1 MSDEPLAVARG
12 ALAGTR
18 AWLVG
23 GAVRD
28 RLLGRQTGLSLD
40 LDLAVADDVETAART
55 LARAARAAVFPLS
68 EDFGAWRVVARDH
81 AWQADLAPLMGETI
95 EQDLAQRD
103 FTVNAIAE
111 PLAGGEPLDPTG
123 GHADLAARRLR
134 MVSATAFAADPLR
147 VLRLPRF
154 ACELGL
160 EPDPATVAAAA
171 EHASGLADV
180 AAERLFAELK
190 RIVASPDPLAGIELT
205 ERVGALGVV
214 LPELAALAGVEQ
226 SAYHHLDVYHHTLS
240 VLAEAVALER
250 DPVAIFGEQHGAAVA
265 ALLAEPLADELTRGT
280 ALRFGAL
287 LHDIAKPQ
295 TRAVSDEGRISF
307 WHHDAQGAELSRAIL
322 ARLHASERLRA
333 HVAAL
338 ARHHLRLGFLVRE
351 RPLSPRM
358 EYRYLKACE
367 PVEVDVTL
375 LSVADR
381 LATRGR
387 RSDEAIVKH
396 LELSRE
402 LIGPALAWRE
412 QGPPAPLV
420 RGDELADALG
430 IQRGP
435 QLGRLLAELEEAT
448 YAGEIAS
455 RDDAVARARELIA
468 ADAADAAS

>member
-1 MSDEPLAVARG
+1 VTRDDPLAIARG
-12 ALAGTR
+12 ALAGMPV
-18 AWLVG
+18 WLVG

-28 RLLGRQTGLSLD
+28 RLLGRPTAD
-40 LDLAVADDVETAART
+40 LDLVVAGDVEAAART

-68 EDFGAWRVVARDH
+68 EDFGAWRVVARGGG
-81 AWQADLAPLMGETI
+81 WQADLAPLLGETI
-95 EQDLAQRD
+95 EHDLAQRD

-111 PLAGGEPLDPTG
+111 PLAGGEPVDPTG
-123 GHADLAARRLR
+123 GRADLAARRLR
-134 MVSATAFAADPLR
+134 MVSDAAFVADPLR

-154 ACELGL
+154 ACELEL
-160 EPDPATVAAAA
+160 VADATTLAAAA
-171 EHASGLADV
+171 DHAAGLAQI
-180 AAERLFAELK
+180 AAERVFAELK
-190 RIVASPDPLAGIELT
+190 RIVAAPDPVAGIELM
-205 ERVGALGVV
+205 ERVGAVELV
-214 LPELAALAGVEQ
+214 LPELAALAGLEQ
-226 SAYHHLDVYHHTLS
+226 SAYHHLDVYSHTLA

-250 DPVAIFGEQHGAAVA
+250 DPVAVFGEQDGAAVA
-265 ALLAEPLADELTRGT
+265 ALLAEPLGDELSRGT

-295 TRAVSDEGRISF
+295 TRGVTDEGRVTF
-307 WHHDAQGAELSRAIL
+307 WHHDAEGAELTRAIL
-322 ARLHASERLRA
+322 GRLHASERLRA

-338 ARHHLRLGFLVRE
+338 TRHHLRLGFLVRE
-351 RPLSPRM
+351 RPLTARA

-387 RSDEAIVKH
+387 KADEAIAKH
-396 LELSRE
+396 LELARE

-412 QGPPAPLV
+412 HGPPRPLV

-435 QLGRLLAELEEAT
+435 QLGQLLAQLQEAA
-448 YAGEIAS
+448 YAGEIAT
-455 RDDAVARARELIA
+455 REQAVAYARTLLEPGA
-468 ADAADAAS
+468 ADA

>member
-1 MSDEPLAVARG
+1 MTDGPLAIARE
-12 ALAGTR
+12 ALAGTQ

-28 RLLGRQTGLSLD
+28 RLLGRPTAD
-40 LDLAVADDVETAART
+40 LDLAIGGGDVEAAART
-55 LARAARAAVFPLS
+55 LARVARAAVFPLS
-68 EDFGAWRVVARDH
+68 EDFGAWRVVARGG
-81 AWQADLAPLMGETI
+81 AWQADLSPLLGETI

-103 FTVNAIAE
+103 FTINAIAE
-111 PLAGGEPLDPTG
+111 PLDGGEAVDPTG
-123 GHADLAARRLR
+123 GRADLAARWLR
-134 MVSATAFAADPLR
+134 MVAPGAFEADPLR

-154 ACELGL
+154 ACELELGV
-160 EPDPATVAAAA
+160 EPATIDAAAR
-171 EHASGLADV
+171 HAAGLAQV
-180 AAERLFAELK
+180 AAERVFAELK
-190 RIVASPDPLAGIELT
+190 RIVASPDPLAGIELM
-205 ERVGALGVV
+205 ERVGAVDVV
-214 LPELAALAGVEQ
+214 LPELAALVGVEQ
-226 SAYHHLDVYHHTLS
+226 SAYHHLDVHRHTLA

-250 DPVAIFGEQHGAAVA
+250 DPAAIFGEEHGAAVA

-287 LHDIAKPQ
+287 LHDVAKPQ
-295 TRAVSDEGRISF
+295 TRAVTDEGRVSF
-307 WHHDAQGAELSRAIL
+307 WHHDAQGAEVTREIL

-338 ARHHLRLGFLVRE
+338 TRHHLRLGFLVKQ
-351 RPLSPRM
+351 RPLPRRV

-387 RSDEAIVKH
+387 RSDEAIAKH
-396 LELSRE
+396 LELARE
-402 LIGPALAWRE
+402 LIGPGLAWRE
-412 QGPPAPLV
+412 HGPPAPLV

-430 IQRGP
+430 IVRGP

-448 YAGEIAS
+448 YAGEVAT
-455 RDDAVARARELIA
+455 REEAVAYARTLLEP
-468 ADAADAAS
+468 DAADA